1 MRERPIAP
9 PDDAEAFANANGIRL
24 CYETFGDRAHAP
36 LVLIMGLGAQ
46 MVVWDDDFCLMLA
59 ARGFWVIR
67 FDNRDI
73 GRSTTFPN
81 ARTPSIAEL
90 VLSQA
95 TGLRFRIPYAL
106 RDMAADTVGL
116 MDALGIASAHVVG
129 ASMGGAIAQEMA
141 IHFPARVRTLTSLMS
156 STGDPKL
163 PGPERKALAAL
174 AKKTPLDRAGYVRN
188 FVEIWAVIA
197 GDGLPFDRERMARQG
212 AASYDR
218 GSNPPGVP
226 RQMLAIIAS
235 GNRKKA
241 LRGIRTPTLVIH
253 GTRDPLIPF
262 AAGIDTAHAIP
273 GAELLAI
280 DGMGHWLPREVWPRI
295 VDAIARHAAAAGTR

>member
-81 ARTPSIAEL
+81 ARTPSIAAL

-95 TGLRFRIPYAL
+95 T
-106 RDMAADTVGL
+106 
-116 MDALGIASAHVVG
+116 
-129 ASMGGAIAQEMA
+129 AQEMA

-295 VDAIARHAAAAGTR
+295 VDAIARHAAAASSRSS